1 MNSNF
6 DLNIN
11 NYTIIELEEIFEL
24 PPNHDETIIEI
35 KETKLRQH
43 IINDKSI
50 VSSTKTNTL
59 DFIDKVKKKLLE
71 NLKIN
76 SNANLNVNLNTDSNL
91 TSVLNK
97 NIHNLKHLYN
107 LDKTLNKSNIID
119 AGGTYIIEK
128 PITPYTQSSP
138 SEFYPGIINPLNKRI
153 LKKNINIDTRFRD
166 NYYTTLASN
175 FHVNLPLKLSKIVS
189 LQLSALELPNTFYVI
204 SQIYGNNFFVLEIV
218 DEEPLIVTIPDGNY
232 DNIGLQNYINHFLSI
247 QPGSYPNIQ
256 FLIDVNTP
264 NGTGNSCGSAK
275 MIVGSTNGI
284 TDFSINFVTDRYG
297 NEDKQTPL
305 PLKFGWLIGF
315 RDGYYE
321 NNTTYVSEGV
331 INLLGPRY
339 IYLAVDDFNN
349 SVLDGFY
356 GAFTSSIINKNILAR
371 ISLQGNLFNF
381 LSKDNFNLITTP
393 RQYFGPVDIQKLQ
406 IQLLD
411 EYGRIL
417 NLNNMDYSFC
427 LTFQTIYEL

>member
-11 NYTIIELEEIFEL
+11 NYNRIELEELFGL

-43 IINDKSI
+43 IMNDRNI
-50 VSSTKTNTL
+50 ISSTKKNTL
-59 DFIDKVKKKLLE
+59 DFIDKVKKKLIE
-71 NLKIN
+71 NLKTN
-76 SNANLNVNLNTDSNL
+76 PT
-91 TSVLNK
+91 LNK
-97 NIHNLKHLYN
+97 HINNFKNIYN
-107 LDKTLNKSNIID
+107 LDKTLDKSNVID
-119 AGGTYIIEK
+119 AGATYIIEK

-138 SEFYPGIINPLNKRI
+138 SEFYPGTINPLNKRI
-153 LKKNINIDTRFRD
+153 LKKNINIDTRFRE
-166 NYYTTLASN
+166 NYYSTLASN
-175 FHVNLPLKLSKIVS
+175 FHVNLPLKLSKVVS
-189 LQLSALELPNTFYVI
+189 LQLTAIELPNTFYVI
-204 SQIYGNNFFVLEIV
+204 SQVYGNNFFVLEII

-232 DNIGLQNYINHFLSI
+232 DYLGLQYFINNFLSTYST
-247 QPGSYPNIQ
+247 GGYKNIQ
-256 FLIDVNTP
+256 FLSDVNTP
-264 NGTGNSCGSAK
+264 NGQGNPGGSAK
-275 MIVGSTNGI
+275 MIVGSTDGI

-315 RDGYYE
+315 RDGYYQ

-339 IYLAVDDFNN
+339 IYLVVDDFNN

-371 ISLQGNLFNF
+371 ISLQGNLFDF
-381 LSKDNFNLITTP
+381 LSKDNFSLITTP

>member
-11 NYTIIELEEIFEL
+11 NYTIIELEELFEL

-43 IINDKSI
+43 IISDRNI
-50 VSSTKTNTL
+50 ISSTKTNTL

-71 NLKIN
+71 NLKTN
-76 SNANLNVNLNTDSNL
+76 SNS
-91 TSVLNK
+91 TSLK
-97 NIHNLKHLYN
+97 NIYN
-107 LDKTLNKSNIID
+107 LDKTLDKSNIID

-128 PITPYTQSSP
+128 PTTPYTQSFP
-138 SEFYPGIINPLNKRI
+138 SEFHHGTINPLNKRI
-153 LKKNINIDTRFRD
+153 LKKNINIDTRFRE

-175 FHVNLPLKLSKIVS
+175 FHVNLPLKLSKVVS
-189 LQLSALELPNTFYVI
+189 LQLSAIELPNTFYVI

-232 DNIGLQNYINHFLSI
+232 DYIGLQNFINNFLSI
-247 QPGSYPNIQ
+247 QVTSYSTLQ
-256 FLIDVNTP
+256 FLADVNTP
-264 NGTGNSCGSAK
+264 NGMGSQSGSAK
-275 MIVGSTNGI
+275 MVVGSKNG
-284 TDFSINFVTDRYG
+284 TTKFSINFVTDRYG
-297 NEDKQTPL
+297 NDDKQTPL
-305 PLKFGWLIGF
+305 PLKLGWLIGF

-321 NNTTYVSEGV
+321 NNTTYVSEGL

-339 IYLAVDDFNN
+339 IYLVIDDFNN

-371 ISLQGNLFNF
+371 ISLQGNVFNV
-381 LSKDNFNLITTP
+381 LSKDNFSLITTP

>member
-6 DLNIN
+6 DLNLN
-11 NYTIIELEEIFEL
+11 NYTIIELEELFEL
-24 PPNHDETIIEI
+24 PPNYDETIIEI

-43 IINDKSI
+43 IISDKNVI
-50 VSSTKTNTL
+50 SSTKTNTL
-59 DFIDKVKKKLLE
+59 DFINKVKNKLCE
-71 NLKIN
+71 N
-76 SNANLNVNLNTDSNL
+76 
-91 TSVLNK
+91 LNK
-97 NIHNLKHLYN
+97 NINNFKNIYN
-107 LDKTLNKSNIID
+107 LDKTLDKSNTID
-119 AGGTYIIEK
+119 AGSTYIIEK

-138 SEFYPGIINPLNKRI
+138 SEFYQGTINPLNKRI
-153 LKKNINIDTRFRD
+153 LKKNINIDTRFRE
-166 NYYTTLASN
+166 NYYATLASN
-175 FHVNLPLKLSKIVS
+175 FHVNLPLKLSKVVS

-218 DEEPLIVTIPDGNY
+218 NEEPLIVTIPDGNY
-232 DNIGLQNYINHFLSI
+232 DYIGIQNYINNFLST
-247 QPGSYPNIQ
+247 QSGNYPNIQ
-256 FLIDVNTP
+256 FLIDINT
-264 NGTGNSCGSAK
+264 GGGQSGSAK
-275 MIVGSTNGI
+275 MVVGSTAGTIN
-284 TDFSINFVTDRYG
+284 FSINFVTDRYG
-297 NEDKQTPL
+297 NDDKQTPL

-321 NNTTYVSEGV
+321 NNTTYVSEGL

-339 IYLAVDDFNN
+339 IYLAIDDFNN

-356 GAFTSSIINKNILAR
+356 GAFNSSIINKNILAR
-371 ISLQGNLFNF
+371 ISLQGSAFNI
-381 LSKDNFNLITTP
+381 LSKDNFSLITTP

>member
-11 NYTIIELEEIFEL
+11 NYNITELEELFEL
-24 PPNHDETIIEI
+24 PSNHDETIIEM

-43 IINDKSI
+43 IMNDRNI
-50 VSSTKTNTL
+50 ISSTKTNTL
-59 DFIDKVKKKLLE
+59 DFIDKVKKKLIE
-71 NLKIN
+71 NLKTN
-76 SNANLNVNLNTDSNL
+76 STSLKNVNNF
-91 TSVLNK
+91 K
-97 NIHNLKHLYN
+97 NIYN
-107 LDKTLNKSNIID
+107 LDKTLDKSNIID
-119 AGGTYIIEK
+119 AGSTYIIEK

-138 SEFYPGIINPLNKRI
+138 SEFYQGTINPLNKRI
-153 LKKNINIDTRFRD
+153 LKKNVNIDTRFRE

-175 FHVNLPLKLSKIVS
+175 FHVNLPLKLSKVVS
-189 LQLSALELPNTFYVI
+189 LQLSAIELPNTFYVI

-232 DNIGLQNYINHFLSI
+232 DYLGIQNYINNFLST
-247 QPGSYPNIQ
+247 QSGNYPNIQ
-256 FLIDVNTP
+256 FLADVNTP
-264 NGTGNSCGSAK
+264 SGSGFQSGSAK
-275 MIVGSTNGI
+275 MVVGSTAGTIN
-284 TDFSINFVTDRYG
+284 FSINFVTDRYG
-297 NEDKQTPL
+297 NKDTQTPL

-321 NNTTYVSEGV
+321 NNTTYVSEGL

-339 IYLAVDDFNN
+339 IYLVVDDFNN

-356 GAFTSSIINKNILAR
+356 GAFTSSIINKNIIAR
-371 ISLQGNLFNF
+371 ISLQGNVFNF
-381 LSKDNFNLITTP
+381 LSKDNFSLITTP

>member
-11 NYTIIELEEIFEL
+11 NYTITELEELFEL

-43 IINDKSI
+43 IISDRNVI
-50 VSSTKTNTL
+50 SSTKTNTL

-71 NLKIN
+71 NLKTN
-76 SNANLNVNLNTDSNL
+76 SNSNL
-91 TSVLNK
+91 TSLK
-97 NIHNLKHLYN
+97 NVHNLKNIYN
-107 LDKTLNKSNIID
+107 LDKTLDKSNIID

-138 SEFYPGIINPLNKRI
+138 SEFYQGTINPLNKRI
-153 LKKNINIDTRFRD
+153 LKKNINIDTRFRE

-175 FHVNLPLKLSKIVS
+175 FHVNLPLKLSKVVS
-189 LQLSALELPNTFYVI
+189 LQLSAIELPNTFYVI

-232 DNIGLQNYINHFLSI
+232 DYLDLQNFINNFLLNYST
-247 QPGSYPNIQ
+247 GSYQNIQ
-256 FLIDVNTP
+256 FLADINTP
-264 NGTGNSCGSAK
+264 SGSGKSGSAK
-275 MIVGSTNGI
+275 MVVGSTNG
-284 TDFSINFVTDRYG
+284 TTKFSINFVTDRYG

-339 IYLAVDDFNN
+339 IYLVIDDFNN

-356 GAFTSSIINKNILAR
+356 GAFNSSIINKNILAR
-371 ISLQGNLFNF
+371 ISLQGNVYNF
-381 LSKDNFNLITTP
+381 LSKDNFTLITTP

>member
-6 DLNIN
+6 DLNLN
-11 NYTIIELEEIFEL
+11 NYTIIELEELFEL
-24 PPNHDETIIEI
+24 PPNYDETIIEI

-43 IINDKSI
+43 IISDKNVI
-50 VSSTKTNTL
+50 SSTKTNTL
-59 DFIDKVKKKLLE
+59 DFINKVKKKLCE
-71 NLKIN
+71 N
-76 SNANLNVNLNTDSNL
+76 
-91 TSVLNK
+91 LNK
-97 NIHNLKHLYN
+97 NINNFKNIYN
-107 LDKTLNKSNIID
+107 LDKTLDKSNTID
-119 AGGTYIIEK
+119 AGSTYIIEK

-138 SEFYPGIINPLNKRI
+138 SEFYQGTINPLNKRI
-153 LKKNINIDTRFRD
+153 LKKNINIDTRFRE

-175 FHVNLPLKLSKIVS
+175 FHVNLPLKLSKVVS

-204 SQIYGNNFFVLEIV
+204 SQLYGNNFFVLKIAN
-218 DEEPLIVTIPDGNY
+218 EEQLIVTIPDGNY
-232 DNIGLQNYINHFLSI
+232 DYIGIQNYLNNFLST
-247 QPGSYPNIQ
+247 QSGNYPNIQ
-256 FLIDVNTP
+256 FLIDINTP
-264 NGTGNSCGSAK
+264 NGTGSPSGSEK
-275 MIVGSTNGI
+275 MIVGSKSGTIN
-284 TDFSINFVTDRYG
+284 FSINFVTDRYG
-297 NEDKQTPL
+297 NDDKQTPL

-321 NNTTYVSEGV
+321 NNTTYVSEGL

-339 IYLAVDDFNN
+339 IYLVIDDFNN

-356 GAFTSSIINKNILAR
+356 GAFNSSIINKNILAR
-371 ISLQGNLFNF
+371 ISLQGTNI
-381 LSKDNFNLITTP
+381 LSKDNFSLITTP

>member
-6 DLNIN
+6 DLNLN
-11 NYTIIELEEIFEL
+11 NYTIIELEELFEL
-24 PPNHDETIIEI
+24 PPNYDETIIEI

-43 IINDKSI
+43 IISDKNVI
-50 VSSTKTNTL
+50 SSTKTNTL
-59 DFIDKVKKKLLE
+59 DFINKVKKKLCE
-71 NLKIN
+71 NI
-76 SNANLNVNLNTDSNL
+76 
-91 TSVLNK
+91 NK
-97 NIHNLKHLYN
+97 NINNFKNIYN
-107 LDKTLNKSNIID
+107 LDKTLDKSNTID
-119 AGGTYIIEK
+119 AGSTYIIEK

-138 SEFYPGIINPLNKRI
+138 SEFYPGTINPLNKRI
-153 LKKNINIDTRFRD
+153 LKKNINIDTRFRE
-166 NYYTTLASN
+166 NYFTTLASN
-175 FHVNLPLKLSKIVS
+175 FHVNLPLKLSKVVS

-218 DEEPLIVTIPDGNY
+218 NEEPLIVTIPDGNY
-232 DNIGLQNYINHFLSI
+232 DYIGIQNYINNFLST
-247 QPGSYPNIQ
+247 QSGNYPNIQ
-256 FLIDVNTP
+256 FLIDINT
-264 NGTGNSCGSAK
+264 GGGQSGSAK
-275 MIVGSTNGI
+275 MVVGSTAGTIN
-284 TDFSINFVTDRYG
+284 FSINFVTDRYG
-297 NEDKQTPL
+297 NDDKQTPL

-321 NNTTYVSEGV
+321 NNTTYVSEGLV
-331 INLLGPRY
+331 NLLGPRY
-339 IYLAVDDFNN
+339 IYLAIDDFNN

-356 GAFTSSIINKNILAR
+356 GTFNSSIINKNILAR
-371 ISLQGNLFNF
+371 ISLQGNAFGNSFNI
-381 LSKDNFNLITTP
+381 LSKDNFSLITTP